1 MAGLVSTSAA
11 AERLHLS
18 VRQVRNLAT
27 TGDLTQVA
35 RGVLDATSVDRYDAI
50 RRTGTQAWAPP
61 TAWAAVAILVGQPSP
76 WLDIPQTR
84 RLGRRLHG
92 LTAEQLV
99 ERARRRSAVTRYSA
113 HRSAL
118 PHLTAH
124 LVTPRREVIGLST
137 GTGSAVD
144 GYLGVDDVER
154 LVRDHALRRDVDGT
168 VALRSTTMDLD
179 VVRRLA
185 TTPVLAALDLAP
197 SLDPRE
203 REVSLAVLHDALEGL
218 RP

>member
-18 VRQVRNLAT
+18 VRQVRNLAAA
-27 TGDLTQVA
+27 GHLTQVA
-35 RGVLDATSVDRYDAI
+35 RGVLDATSVDRYDAV

-61 TAWAAVAILVGQPSP
+61 TAWAAVALLAGHPAP
-76 WLDIPQTR
+76 WLDAPQTR
-84 RLGRRLHG
+84 RLRRRLPDLVPEH
-92 LTAEQLV
+92 LV
-99 ERARRRSAVTRYSA
+99 ERARRRSAVSRYAA

-118 PHLTAH
+118 PRLAAD
-124 LVTPRREVIGLST
+124 LVVPRREIVGLSAGT
-137 GTGSAVD
+137 GTAVD
-144 GYLGVDDVER
+144 GYLGADDAER
-154 LVRDHALRRDVDGT
+154 LVRDHALRLDVDGT
-168 VALRSTTMDLD
+168 VTLRATTMDLD